1 MSKRRNHHKNKRPGA
16 LPIENQ
22 KRLTWQ
28 VLSAVTT
35 AGFLLTPFA
44 AQAAE
49 ITDVNGASAVA
60 KTTNGGNGVTI
71 SDVYA
76 QKLNNGNA
84 INHFKNFKLDQ
95 NDVTNL
101 YFHTK
106 DKPAEESANLVN
118 FVDNR
123 VDINGTVNAI
133 HNKQIGG
140 NLYFLSS
147 EGMAVGKSGVIN
159 TGSLYVMT
167 PTNTVASDSGE
178 MDFDTLSDT
187 LANNR
192 NEEITKAT
200 LANIQTGHWSVPVNP
215 SGTITI
221 LGKVNATG
229 DVKLYAPRIAVGKN
243 ITGKPFDD
251 VAADGTTTG
260 AAIETGITD
269 FSNVV
274 RLTPEQQ
281 ANAGLT
287 QLNVTASGN
296 GDIVFAAKAEYAE
309 FVDKAFEDFGS
320 SLGMHVNE
328 KKAIK
333 ASIENYGTL
342 TAAGNVQ
349 LTAEA
354 TNGNLDKAIIDAAK
368 AVKDGTQYA
377 GDVVVAVDASA
388 FTKTEAEVNVQ
399 GNITAAKDVVL
410 KADSDNRYI
419 DNNTSFTDVTSLLI
433 SFINPIGVDVGLL
446 ESKATVTIG
455 AGNEVKG
462 KNVTAAADAN
472 LIAGVGADVYGRKL
486 IKGFTAGIPA
496 PAFTYTKAVN
506 TATVNVEGD
515 LTATGDDTVNADGS
529 TTAALRVTANASSDV
544 DSTAAMEVINGT
556 VIPTTGTGT
565 GTGIGTPVTPVTGGS
580 SDTGDG
586 QTTTG
591 SPILVT
597 SIAVTDHEN
606 NATINMKGKATA
618 EKGSVAMNAK
628 AENSLYT
635 SAMTQV
641 SDETALSTA
650 IDVFTHDSTAKVNVS
665 GAVTGQKDVTITANN
680 TLKTNSH
687 IANNNQGTTRLQN
700 AYTDALDFDGI
711 IDEVL
716 KIPIVDK
723 AIDGLLSLF
732 TDGDGT
738 TTSPKTSWDQ
748 KLSRTVSVGAAVLV
762 VDEDN
767 TSSVNFDA
775 NSVTKAAT
783 GSLTVTADTI
793 NEDTMLT
800 AAGTANTFRN
810 DDQTSD
816 PTTGAIGVLFGGMN
830 QTAAVNVADGKAVLS
845 AGKDMT
851 LKSNTQMDY
860 NRVNRMIAAL
870 DESIKKLEFAIK
882 LVSADGSA
890 EGKEIAEK
898 ATQLKRSLEAFQ
910 TKNDPQMTE
919 IKTDEM
925 NNQETWEQAGDV
937 ASNGADIL
945 VQAGALTLQV
955 AESGLTLGADLYNIL
970 NNALSVVDQALTF
983 VAPSNY
989 ANVSATA
996 SARGGQDTKRAIS
1009 AAVTISDF
1017 NYDSHV
1023 TIGKDASLTANNALD
1038 LEAKENIVDVN
1049 VTGKSLFWNNDA
1061 DAGAGAG
1068 VGGSFN
1074 YQSLDSKG
1082 LVSVAKGAT
1091 LTAGDIDLA
1100 STSDVFHVGAML
1112 SAGLSDGTGITGM
1125 AAITDSDSDNQV
1137 LVDKD
1142 AKITAKKSDT
1152 NKTQG
1157 TVSLSGYNNT
1167 NVNNAILALNAGT
1180 GAAAAGMAVAIN
1192 NIDVTN
1198 RAAIEDLDPKDNLNS
1213 TTGFIKA
1220 AALSADAETTGL
1232 INSITFAG
1240 GITYSD
1246 SRTKTQEERNILDTI
1261 GDKIDVVSTVV
1272 PATINKGVSFASGL
1286 TKDFIRLFNGGSS
1299 QGGGTPAQAQQAT
1312 SQTAPTPGVL
1322 PENPPFTLGA
1332 SGSASVNLETNKTE
1346 AIIDGANVQL
1356 DNDGNVQAGARDT
1369 SFVGAWS
1376 GGATMSFR
1384 TQAYQGK
1391 SAAFSGAVGVN
1402 YIDNT
1407 LTAAIKNSTLTGVKN
1422 LDVEA
1427 LSGGTAIATGLGV
1440 SLIDD
1445 SSPGNNF
1452 AGGASFS
1459 VNLIN
1464 KDVTALLENDKVNVG
1479 QTAKDQADIDVTA
1492 YESDL
1497 QVTGGINA
1505 NINSSGGTVA
1515 GGSVTVANINNNVKA
1530 GINGG
1535 TFEDV
1540 ASANVETLLATKQIT
1555 SAVSMGVAV
1564 GGADGTTDK
1573 AFTGAIVYNGLHNLA
1588 DAAIYG
1594 GANVTAAQAVTVASH
1609 DTTSSSEEAKPFQ
1622 DKLGDYS
1629 DHEQFAENAGID
1641 TDGSSYYKDTD
1652 ENGKG
1657 LDTAGQAVDL
1667 ENKGS
1672 LSVGAAVVV
1681 AVSDDAAG
1689 AAVNVAD
1696 RDIDFSARI
1705 DNATIKAAA
1714 IATTAE
1720 ADSLGVDVSAGVA
1733 AGTQDFGGVG
1743 SVNWQTQAND
1753 VLAQVS
1759 DATLITD
1766 KLAIK
1771 ADSNAKEVNVAGS
1784 VAYGG
1789 TAGVG
1794 ESLAYNKLS
1803 NQIHAYLAGGSL
1815 QSLTAARGVDL
1826 DVTAANGGALY
1837 AIGATVGASQ
1847 KVALSGTIAVNHG
1860 GSDTEAVIGEAED
1873 AAGNIVTK
1881 DKTTLT
1887 NVADTNVL
1895 ATGSDTRVAAIGDF
1909 GFGGSVAVG
1918 GAVAS
1923 NDVGGAG
1930 TGETGQKTR
1939 AAIVNTDLT
1948 TTDAGKVAVHAGDT
1962 SKLTTF
1968 SFGIGGSGNVAVQ
1981 GSAAT
1986 ALVNKDITAEAKKS
2000 VIKAAAGGTTKDV
2013 AVTADS
2019 KSTVTTKSVVGA
2031 LSISGA
2037 GGAGVSVARINQ
2049 DTTASVTDSEITDTN
2064 TLVQATGNSDI
2075 TTVGIGAAIAGNVAV
2090 SGNVAVN
2097 IIGNNVDASV
2107 ARSTLTS
2114 TGNIG
2119 VLANGRED
2127 LGNYAGVV
2135 GLSAT
2140 EAGAGIGISTSYNEI
2155 NGTTAATVTDSSLKA
2170 DGTDDAAVALT
2181 QSMDKDG
2188 VKTETKDGDQIVS
2201 DKRKGVVTAAYG
2213 QHDLESVAVTGG
2225 IGASPTVSGG
2235 VAGTITVNKIGGS
2248 TKATVTNT
2256 AINETRTAKANDDV
2270 TVQAKD
2276 RTDSE
2281 SHVGSLSV
2289 GIGGAAGI
2297 GVAGAF
2303 DTLSFSRTTQ
2313 AELSGNVSDPKNRQ
2327 NKTVNGRTID
2337 VTADQKS
2344 DVVTNADGLSISGGG
2359 TVAASAAASV
2369 AATKLDGTTK
2379 AVVDHISSTNDSLS
2393 VSALHDHHTTLVSA
2407 SAAVAAAPV
2416 GAAVG
2421 AGIGVVNDDFTTAAL
2436 IDQSSILSQTRTAV
2450 QADSSTEVDTYVI
2463 GVGASAN
2470 VGAGATIAV
2479 NNLNSTT
2486 TAEVNGSAIGRART
2500 TGQDQTGATTV
2511 LPAVTPD
2518 FTVDAHNRVTTK
2530 FDSVSAGGGFA
2541 AVGIG
2546 VGVNTVNTGTLAKV
2560 TDSTVYAKTGDVKAR
2575 EELDVNQTLTGV
2587 TAGGIGVGTNIM
2599 VTTIG
2604 TTVATSYG
2612 QAGPK
2617 SGTIKAQDFIG
2628 KANGALDSQDENLE
2642 HQGKLINE
2650 DLGIKPTNDK
2660 TIKAGT
2666 GSKTAAGTQALVSN
2680 STLTA
2685 SDSLS
2690 VSADRQTDADI
2701 TSTSANVAALGG
2713 LGVTVAVLD
2722 AQKDAGVT
2730 VSGKSAL
2737 SAANNLTIQAKQH
2750 GTTAVTAN
2758 QAAAADVASISAAFA
2773 QSKSGGTTNIA
2784 ISGSSLQ
2791 GGTTTL
2797 LAEDTGTTSSQVV
2810 GVTSALG
2817 FSGGALITNAE
2828 NDSTT
2833 EVTLAGS
2840 TAVSNIG
2847 ATTIRANKGN
2857 TSDAVTKGGAV
2868 GAAALQG
2875 IVAYAED
2882 KGDSKITLTGA
2893 NKISG
2898 KTVSIMAQGT
2908 PRVNA
2913 GAYAYNG
2920 ALLGAVGASVATAV
2934 ASGQVSLTAEDG
2946 SSFSGDSVTLSAA
2959 TGQQADDRGKAYANA
2974 AAESIGGSAALAG
2987 SFQANV
2993 GDASQTTTVNVSVGN
3008 SLYNTGELSISGANS
3023 AALQASAEG
3032 VSVGAIASGE
3042 NISEMTGTLTTT
3054 VSAAGAQAG
3063 SSLGSVAVRSSG
3075 YGNLDNISFGA
3086 GGGLVGISPTA
3097 AETDTTL
3104 TTDTQ
3109 TDISGSWQAG
3119 SFTASATNSD
3129 DVDATADSFAAAVI
3143 GASGSEM
3150 TTKIT
3155 HSAATN
3161 VTAAITTTG
3170 AQNYTAVNTVDHDV
3184 TLMGSGYGGATVNA
3198 NAVEN
3203 TLAYTAQV
3211 NLNKNTVLTGSGDH
3225 GAITALAATTGD
3237 MNYKNDLKSG
3247 GIVATTAAYS
3257 KNDLTYA
3264 NSVNAT
3270 EATLKTAKA
3279 GQDITLAATDNTYAS
3294 FETIADT
3301 QGGGVGAATAETENT
3316 FHRSNTISL
3325 TKGLVE
3331 SMNDVNL
3338 YAGADQNGIRS
3349 VLNYSAIADAYNK
3362 TIMPLASD
3370 PILGNTMTQTNHVDV
3385 NGEVR
3390 SVRHTNLKAAQ
3401 GLTSVSESAR
3411 EYNNYTGGAGTGS
3424 TTSTAQGTHTSSE
3437 TTQNSVSIG
3446 SSGSITAGIH
3456 TDLDLT
3462 IDGKTKAATTAEGKP
3477 ALDWSSIKATVNAGS
3492 EWFSADSVKPTSVT
3506 LTNTLMSRY
3515 NSLANV
3521 IGQYSPE
3528 SNEYKVLLAEM
3539 KELKALMETNGF
3551 VKNGAILDEITVAAI
3566 NLPDIVVSGGNIVI
3580 DSDAVSGTG
3589 SLTAQGAHAV
3599 SVLNRSDLYLKTGDV
3614 VIKDKGGT
3622 ITYNDST
3629 VGQSLSGFKGTLT
3642 SSTITGSEP
3651 SITIASTGYASD
3663 NTSPDIGVYG
3673 NIVNSTGDVT
3683 IKNANRNIY
3692 IVGSANVTGKTIHIT
3707 ADQGSVS
3714 QTSEGWLIA
3723 GADPITR
3730 YQFNDAIAQ
3739 KIQKY
3744 ISKAQTNGTNISWL
3758 TSQSSYESYRQA
3770 LLAHAADLSLSDDE
3784 KNTISTYSADE
3795 SAGIHAGS
3803 TVYLTGKNVIL
3814 DGLVQSGY
3822 GTYRTVLTTEDQSRI
3837 SALDAQWQRNR
3848 RALTDDQVM
3857 SNNAYL
3863 INGGAYYN
3871 SAKGQW
3877 EYEVKIF
3884 YNPATGKLL
3893 AENLE
3898 PSGGKIYITGAIAS
3912 TNGSGRIL
3920 ALDGTPDITID
3931 TSSVAKDLT
3940 LHKIENKDLEGL
3952 ISIRDTNTNT
3962 LTEVTRK
3969 DQTVTVTTAAVDPKK
3984 AYDTSRMN
3992 ASGTVYTPVAQTLKW
4007 TGGTAGDV
4015 KVTNYGYDTDFVFW
4029 GLIDYNTT
4037 ADFVEKSGVDLGKA
4051 ATSSQTMTGDQ
4062 ALAAGQVIA
4071 KGAAAADYSVA
4082 TKVYTDEY
4090 TQWSRVSA
4098 NKEYDGFWGEVL
4110 GYGTVKYRWSGSQN
4124 SSTSSTYSI
4133 KADHPITTG
4142 FISGGTDAISITA
4155 NKDLSLD
4162 GTISSAGTGGT
4173 VTLQSTAGGISAT
4186 GGASVLTDSLT
4197 ASAAGTISLN
4207 HSALGTDAALS
4218 VKSTKGDVTVLS
4230 DKGNLNVTTGTAGGD
4245 LKLQADGN
4253 LTATGT
4259 PLSGKRIDLISRTGA
4274 IDAKANA
4281 APAATSA
4288 DTLAASLNADAAGNI
4303 TLTNDNGNMR
4313 IGSIVSHNGNVSLT
4327 TSGSFEDATSGGEL
4341 SGSADKL
4348 QLWQEL
4354 GIISTDDAADSKTVA
4369 AAKAKADREAALTV
4383 RGNQLATASEGRH
4396 SVDDYDAAA
4405 QAYTAA
4411 AKGDADLQQAKSNY
4425 EKAVKTNA
4433 GDMEALQAAAAAYDA
4448 VRKQFLKDQGYT
4460 DFTEAE
4466 QDFILAASDIR
4477 SNTSY
4482 GWSQN
4487 DLLYAIQSS
4496 VLNASPK
4503 NEILTVEQA
4512 NVKGHTIT
4520 LNAARNIG
4528 TDGTPR
4534 TISYADLTKLEN
4546 LQLLAQAKA
4555 GDLTWNAEAQTLT
4568 IRQQRPITIQLTG
4581 SANVNA
4587 NTSQTTGAGSIYLA
4601 GVKNSALNVT
4611 GKIST
4616 TADVKLMADKGVTM
4630 DSGGITAK
4638 NLIVTGGTG
4647 DIGSAAKNLVTNLSG
4662 TLDARTDANLYIHQ
4676 TGIGTDPARV
4686 LTIQNVG
4693 GKVVSLASDAG
4704 MKMTTEEGKTMG
4716 YIDGDVVTLTSAN
4729 GALGLV
4735 TDGLRVKNSGV
4746 LNASANT
4753 DGMGVYIAGTGT
4765 GGTLTL
4771 KEITAGGDVV
4781 IDSEGTLL
4789 AGQEAVAQTET
4800 TAAKE
4805 AIDSQITGDN
4815 VTLKSVGAIRLNQGA
4830 LNAGSVKDGKLV
4842 ANSGTVTLNSQNAIA
4857 QTTNH
4862 GLQTP
4867 ALDLSAGAGIDLRSN
4882 VAGTAADRKVNNVNT
4897 IELGNTKAAQDVYVH
4912 TANTQA
4918 TAVHFKDGST
4928 GNNVTI
4934 HNYGTGTAAGLS
4946 VTGNGT
4952 AATDLTLT
4960 NDAGSLSTTGT
4971 LTAGQDLSLTA
4982 SGSVG
4987 TSAALLATR
4996 NVSLTGGTSITNAAA
5011 VTATK
5016 GSVNMTAQNAI
5027 TQSGNVTAGT
5037 SLNIAS
5043 EKEGNVTV
5051 TGNLKSGTTL
5061 RLAAKK
5067 GTLAVGT
5074 NKAANSI
5081 EAGTTA
5087 TVLTTDGALTLYGNT
5102 KSVTG
5107 TTVETITSG
5116 DLTVTGNLDATGQG
5130 NVNVITATGD
5140 VKLTGN
5146 SKAGKAIYVHT
5157 TSGDITIDGTV
5168 TSDTPAPTQGQ
5179 TNAILLALQQAGAL
5193 PENGIHIDST
5203 SGTITASGDFTGG
5216 TGGAAEL
5223 VSQTGDIIYSG
5234 ALSTGQGVLFQ
5245 TQSGDITVGTA
5256 KTASSLTSTGATVT
5270 LETTGNTAQD
5280 KGDITLYGSAASV
5293 TGTTVKT
5300 NSLGN
5305 IRLEGSLKST
5315 GKTGNVLVQTT
5326 NGTISLTASDNTVPV
5341 ISSGNDATVWST
5353 TSGGITV
5360 TGDITAAKAASLAA
5374 AEGNV
5379 SLTGNL
5385 TANGGAASVSASDK
5399 DVDAANA
5406 DDLKGD
5412 IAITGNVISATDAVT
5427 VSTDNGNIN
5436 LQGLTQSV
5444 LGTTVQTGSGDISV
5458 HGSLQTVAPKAGTKL
5473 AEGAT
5478 QHVTVLTDSGD
5489 ISLTAASTDTPVI
5502 TSLSDAYVAANQT
5515 GDAKKAGDISVT
5527 GDIIAANTATFAAG
5541 EGSVS
5546 LTGNLTGTA
5555 GNAVIHASDSHKLA
5569 AAGNIVVDGNVTA
5582 KDLLNI
5588 NTDNGTI
5595 MAGTEKQA
5603 SRLRAGNMASVTT
5616 DNGDISLTGTVE
5628 SPHGTT
5634 VETATTG
5641 DIVMTGDVK
5650 TWNLGDTSIEGT
5662 GDVLLQTASGAIT
5675 HTGLVTATGAAAL
5688 QTTSGNIVQT
5698 GDVRSG
5704 TTTDVQAQ
5712 AKGHVEVYG
5721 NIDSGTATTLYAA
5734 QGSISQTG
5742 QHITAGTAL
5751 TAAASEGSLSL
5762 DSDLTSQNGD
5772 TVLLASD
5779 SADTA
5784 AAGNILVTGTV
5795 QALKGNLQ
5803 AETDNGDIEFAG
5815 PVSADQ
5821 DLSTRTGKGN
5831 ILFRNNLWSGASLTG
5846 ETATA
5851 GSITLDGTAQAAGNI
5866 ALQAGKQGTI
5876 TLRKDVT
5883 AGIDTAFG
5891 TNDGDILFEG
5901 TSPGQ
5906 AEDIHVTAQT
5916 GNVAMTTSGTGDIKD
5931 SHGTPGGDRAYI
5943 AADTGNIT
5951 IRHEGT
5957 GNVDI
5962 QSLYA
5967 KKDAGVEIKDGSLY
5981 LNDIDGNLVALFV
5994 RNPDKVMDVGHI
6006 TAGTQIAISGSDIG
6020 LDNVSQ
6026 RLGSDGFLTITPN
6039 GASDDQPIETLAIGE
6054 LRTNTGARFDH
6065 LWLRNGSIKATQGQ
6079 LQLDKLYILDK
6090 ASFSNGIMDTHIY
6103 GTTPIADPASTST
6116 YWNNTKRNNPRTQL
6130 TSWLDNTTNHGRDGA
6145 WQYLRFEDRSHT
6157 QYSNGNLLQLNPH
6170 NYVYNE
6176 RYTLTNWMS
6185 TQQDADHMNTW
6196 QQAYHPALTYTE
6208 RYNLVNWE
6216 KAIPTQENKQET
6228 K

>member
-565 GTGIGTPVTPVTGGS
+565 GTGTGTPVTPVTGGS

-1657 LDTAGQAVDL
+1657 LDTAGQAVNL

-2297 GVAGAF
+2297 GVAGAS

-3279 GQDITLAATDNTYAS
+3279 GQNITLAATDNTYAS

-3390 SVRHTNLKAAQ
+3390 SVRHTDLKAAQ

-3863 INGGAYYN
+3863 INGGGAYYN

-4568 IRQQRPITIQLTG
+4568 IPPAAPHYHSAHRQCQRQR
-4581 SANVNA
+4581 
-4587 NTSQTTGAGSIYLA
+4587 QY
-4601 GVKNSALNVT
+4601 
-4611 GKIST
+4611 
-4616 TADVKLMADKGVTM
+4616 
-4630 DSGGITAK
+4630 
-4638 NLIVTGGTG
+4638 
-4647 DIGSAAKNLVTNLSG
+4647 
-4662 TLDARTDANLYIHQ
+4662 
-4676 TGIGTDPARV
+4676 
-4686 LTIQNVG
+4686 
-4693 GKVVSLASDAG
+4693 VSDHWRRQHLPG
-4704 MKMTTEEGKTMG
+4704 
-4716 YIDGDVVTLTSAN
+4716 
-4729 GALGLV
+4729 
-4735 TDGLRVKNSGV
+4735 R
-4746 LNASANT
+4746 
-4753 DGMGVYIAGTGT
+4753 
-4765 GGTLTL
+4765 
-4771 KEITAGGDVV
+4771 
-4781 IDSEGTLL
+4781 
-4789 AGQEAVAQTET
+4789 GQEFRPQR
-4800 TAAKE
+4800 
-4805 AIDSQITGDN
+4805 N
-4815 VTLKSVGAIRLNQGA
+4815 
-4830 LNAGSVKDGKLV
+4830 
-4842 ANSGTVTLNSQNAIA
+4842 
-4857 QTTNH
+4857 
-4862 GLQTP
+4862 
-4867 ALDLSAGAGIDLRSN
+4867 
-4882 VAGTAADRKVNNVNT
+4882 
-4897 IELGNTKAAQDVYVH
+4897 
-4912 TANTQA
+4912 
-4918 TAVHFKDGST
+4918 
-4928 GNNVTI
+4928 
-4934 HNYGTGTAAGLS
+4934 
-4946 VTGNGT
+4946 
-4952 AATDLTLT
+4952 
-4960 NDAGSLSTTGT
+4960 
-4971 LTAGQDLSLTA
+4971 GQDLDY
-4982 SGSVG
+4982 G
-4987 TSAALLATR
+4987 R
-4996 NVSLTGGTSITNAAA
+4996 
-5011 VTATK
+5011 
-5016 GSVNMTAQNAI
+5016 
-5027 TQSGNVTAGT
+5027 
-5037 SLNIAS
+5037 
-5043 EKEGNVTV
+5043 
-5051 TGNLKSGTTL
+5051 
-5061 RLAAKK
+5061 R
-5067 GTLAVGT
+5067 
-5074 NKAANSI
+5074 
-5081 EAGTTA
+5081 EA
-5087 TVLTTDGALTLYGNT
+5087 
-5102 KSVTG
+5102 
-5107 TTVETITSG
+5107 
-5116 DLTVTGNLDATGQG
+5116 
-5130 NVNVITATGD
+5130 
-5140 VKLTGN
+5140 
-5146 SKAGKAIYVHT
+5146 
-5157 TSGDITIDGTV
+5157 
-5168 TSDTPAPTQGQ
+5168 
-5179 TNAILLALQQAGAL
+5179 
-5193 PENGIHIDST
+5193 
-5203 SGTITASGDFTGG
+5203 
-5216 TGGAAEL
+5216 
-5223 VSQTGDIIYSG
+5223 
-5234 ALSTGQGVLFQ
+5234 
-5245 TQSGDITVGTA
+5245 
-5256 KTASSLTSTGATVT
+5256 
-5270 LETTGNTAQD
+5270 
-5280 KGDITLYGSAASV
+5280 
-5293 TGTTVKT
+5293 
-5300 NSLGN
+5300 
-5305 IRLEGSLKST
+5305 
-5315 GKTGNVLVQTT
+5315 
-5326 NGTISLTASDNTVPV
+5326 
-5341 ISSGNDATVWST
+5341 
-5353 TSGGITV
+5353 
-5360 TGDITAAKAASLAA
+5360 
-5374 AEGNV
+5374 
-5379 SLTGNL
+5379 
-5385 TANGGAASVSASDK
+5385 
-5399 DVDAANA
+5399 
-5406 DDLKGD
+5406 
-5412 IAITGNVISATDAVT
+5412 
-5427 VSTDNGNIN
+5427 
-5436 LQGLTQSV
+5436 
-5444 LGTTVQTGSGDISV
+5444 
-5458 HGSLQTVAPKAGTKL
+5458 
-5473 AEGAT
+5473 
-5478 QHVTVLTDSGD
+5478 
-5489 ISLTAASTDTPVI
+5489 
-5502 TSLSDAYVAANQT
+5502 
-5515 GDAKKAGDISVT
+5515 
-5527 GDIIAANTATFAAG
+5527 
-5541 EGSVS
+5541 
-5546 LTGNLTGTA
+5546 
-5555 GNAVIHASDSHKLA
+5555 
-5569 AAGNIVVDGNVTA
+5569 
-5582 KDLLNI
+5582 
-5588 NTDNGTI
+5588 
-5595 MAGTEKQA
+5595 
-5603 SRLRAGNMASVTT
+5603 
-5616 DNGDISLTGTVE
+5616 
-5628 SPHGTT
+5628 
-5634 VETATTG
+5634 
-5641 DIVMTGDVK
+5641 
-5650 TWNLGDTSIEGT
+5650 
-5662 GDVLLQTASGAIT
+5662 
-5675 HTGLVTATGAAAL
+5675 
-5688 QTTSGNIVQT
+5688 
-5698 GDVRSG
+5698 
-5704 TTTDVQAQ
+5704 
-5712 AKGHVEVYG
+5712 
-5721 NIDSGTATTLYAA
+5721 
-5734 QGSISQTG
+5734 
-5742 QHITAGTAL
+5742 
-5751 TAAASEGSLSL
+5751 
-5762 DSDLTSQNGD
+5762 
-5772 TVLLASD
+5772 
-5779 SADTA
+5779 
-5784 AAGNILVTGTV
+5784 
-5795 QALKGNLQ
+5795 
-5803 AETDNGDIEFAG
+5803 
-5815 PVSADQ
+5815 
-5821 DLSTRTGKGN
+5821 
-5831 ILFRNNLWSGASLTG
+5831 
-5846 ETATA
+5846 
-5851 GSITLDGTAQAAGNI
+5851 
-5866 ALQAGKQGTI
+5866 
-5876 TLRKDVT
+5876 
-5883 AGIDTAFG
+5883 
-5891 TNDGDILFEG
+5891 
-5901 TSPGQ
+5901 
-5906 AEDIHVTAQT
+5906 
-5916 GNVAMTTSGTGDIKD
+5916 
-5931 SHGTPGGDRAYI
+5931 
-5943 AADTGNIT
+5943 
-5951 IRHEGT
+5951 
-5957 GNVDI
+5957 
-5962 QSLYA
+5962 
-5967 KKDAGVEIKDGSLY
+5967 
-5981 LNDIDGNLVALFV
+5981 
-5994 RNPDKVMDVGHI
+5994 
-6006 TAGTQIAISGSDIG
+6006 
-6020 LDNVSQ
+6020 
-6026 RLGSDGFLTITPN
+6026 
-6039 GASDDQPIETLAIGE
+6039 
-6054 LRTNTGARFDH
+6054 
-6065 LWLRNGSIKATQGQ
+6065 
-6079 LQLDKLYILDK
+6079 
-6090 ASFSNGIMDTHIY
+6090 
-6103 GTTPIADPASTST
+6103 
-6116 YWNNTKRNNPRTQL
+6116 
-6130 TSWLDNTTNHGRDGA
+6130 HGR
-6145 WQYLRFEDRSHT
+6145 
-6157 QYSNGNLLQLNPH
+6157 
-6170 NYVYNE
+6170 
-6176 RYTLTNWMS
+6176 
-6185 TQQDADHMNTW
+6185 
-6196 QQAYHPALTYTE
+6196 
-6208 RYNLVNWE
+6208 
-6216 KAIPTQENKQET
+6216 
-6228 K
+6228 